1 VNLDETKHKFLS
13 ELLYLFYYEII
24 QKFPDSFKIQLL
36 SNYFAL
42 NFKKKEMLC
51 AFQMRSFNRGKLGM
65 LDQVN
70 HLINEQF
77 LLYEIQ
83 KVQEKQKDVDGR
95 KSDGNFNGSYFI
107 KMNNLYKTFDQSIE
121 ELCST
126 VVSFWRQFDRTS
138 LDVLSAKSLGS
149 RIAHGIKE
157 VFRVFQDL
165 EQIKMSKDYNLYFKF
180 AITQL
185 HILND
190 PAAYDLYIG
199 KMKSIL
205 EINKIY

>member
-1 VNLDETKHKFLS
+1 
-13 ELLYLFYYEII
+13 
-24 QKFPDSFKIQLL
+24 
-36 SNYFAL
+36 
-42 NFKKKEMLC
+42 
-51 AFQMRSFNRGKLGM
+51 
-65 LDQVN
+65 
-70 HLINEQF
+70 
-77 LLYEIQ
+77 
-83 KVQEKQKDVDGR
+83 
-95 KSDGNFNGSYFI
+95 
-107 KMNNLYKTFDQSIE
+107 MNNLYKTFDQSIE
-121 ELCST
+121 DLCST

-165 EQIKMSKDYNLYFKF
+165 EQIKLSKDYNLYFKF

-190 PAAYDLYIG
+190 PAAYDLFIG

-205 EINKIY
+205 EINKIL